1 MKTKRLLTRLSAL
14 LCLLMT
20 TVTGTA
26 QTTVEENDL
35 DFLLSIS
42 STGSQAFNTHY
53 THKANTRVEMDC
65 EVTKNSQS
73 NWEALFGARLSDFQ
87 HNAFCFFSRHWNQV
101 SSPQDNPCFNRTGQE
116 KNGTGFVYDERIKLV
131 CEGQTAKWYRPFDP
145 NTVVGSVTTT
155 GTADDG
161 KTPMLFFN
169 LNTSSTEGGVQKDT
183 SPSVMKL
190 YGCKI
195 YEGST
200 LKCDFVPA
208 SYNGTIGLY
217 DRVNHTFD
225 SSITSTS
232 FTSVDADM
240 AYDYYRAL
248 NTIEDGQ
255 SYRVFTMY
263 NNQKYYVT
271 ANGRLSTNLDEAPLF
286 EFIKVPG
293 GEYEYGFKLKNGKI
307 HFTNPKEL
315 DEDYLTIGYLNYT
328 DRSDPRDLW
337 EAQVLF
343 LNTEGK
349 YAIRS
354 TNSYSSNDHTNW
366 GWVGKAFWTVN
377 EGTSGPLA
385 EYSWDMNYVWQ
396 IEKWIDPSNTID
408 LSTLTGDCV
417 VPDNTRLTGTLKGFY
432 KVSIAD
438 GATVSFRDV
447 NINIDPSGYDEVW
460 DTQYR
465 WAGITCE
472 GNATI
477 FLENTNTVK
486 GFCNEFPGIYVPEG
500 KTLLIYGS
508 GTLNAI
514 SGGNPD
520 PNSKYSLMA
529 TGIGGGFNMSCGNI
543 IINEGTITATGGDF
557 SAGIGSGRSYDGN
570 PVSCGN
576 ITINGGT
583 VTATSEHGGAGIGS
597 GTGYNGTSTC
607 GDITITGGTVT
618 ATGGLYSA
626 GIGSGFA
633 YYASS
638 GYGDITISGGTVTAT
653 SGTYAAAIGTGFFNH
668 GVSSYCGDITIT
680 DGIEKVVAI
689 TDYNFVGEGMQGTC
703 GNVTFGDNLGY
714 DAKKLDNTYYIC
726 TIQAADK
733 ITYPVWIGETQVTY
747 LNKDDILGDGKASYI
762 PDYTGGTLTFTGTP
776 AISGYHEYA
785 RIYAKDY
792 DLTINFPKDGLTLN
806 SEYEGIHIEGNKELV
821 INGDVTLTST
831 SSTIINGNGNVTV
844 NDKLTLNSTSN
855 GAWID
860 GDFTINGEVEIE
872 QAYIGIN
879 ADNVTV
885 NGLLNAQNNKNRG
898 INANGDVTVVS
909 GTVMLNGDVAAMQA
923 KGTITIPLTHKVIK
937 PWDGQVKKIDNF
949 SYIVDKENN
958 TIAKEVFIEL
968 KDCDVNSDGSVT
980 IADALCI
987 VNHVLGN
994 TPEGFSWPKYEL
1006 NGDGNI
1012 TIADAVVVVNMILSG
1027 LAK

>member
-1 MKTKRLLTRLSAL
+1 MKTKRLLTRLSAV

-477 FLENTNTVK
+477 FLESTNTVK
-486 GFCNEFPGIYVPEG
+486 GFCNEFPGIYVPED

-747 LNKDDILGDGKASYI
+747 LNKDDILGDGKASYT

-923 KGTITIPLTHKVIK
+923 KGTITIPLTHKVII

-958 TIAKEVFIEL
+958 TIAKEVIIEL
-968 KDCDVNSDGSVT
+968 KNCDVNSDGSVT

>member
-477 FLENTNTVK
+477 FLESTNTVK
-486 GFCNEFPGIYVPEG
+486 GFCNEFPGIYVPED

-747 LNKDDILGDGKASYI
+747 LNKDDILGDGKASYT

-923 KGTITIPLTHKVIK
+923 KGTITIPLTHKVII